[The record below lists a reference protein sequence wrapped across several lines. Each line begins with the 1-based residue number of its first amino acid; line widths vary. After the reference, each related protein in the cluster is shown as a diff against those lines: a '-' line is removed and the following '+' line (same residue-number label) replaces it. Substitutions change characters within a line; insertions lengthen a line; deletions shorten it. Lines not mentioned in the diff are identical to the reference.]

1 MQPGAAPLVVSFAAF
16 CLLAW
21 AGARPASAAS
31 TTQANAWVKQANAL
45 ARSAR
50 GASDASNALPRAIA
64 LYRRAVAVVPTR
76 ISVHNN
82 LGVMLKRVGRD
93 REALESFRS
102 VLSLDAA
109 SFEARANLVGLLSSS
124 RSSLGG
130 LSDAV
135 AEARVLVRMHGGDA
149 FAHTHP
155 QRVATARRALATA
168 LFRIGAFAEALD
180 ALAPRS
186 DQATA
191 KAKARGTSAA
201 TEEENGEDGHHP
213 PNPLVDRMLDTD
225 RGIVLAKLGRHKEAA
240 ASYRRDLSAQQNPS
254 SSSSSSSSSANSSLT
269 AAQRKAR
276 HRAMSNLAF
285 ALRELGQGG
294 ASKRMSEQ
302 ALELDPTDALSLNNL
317 AELHHAIG
325 ELDEAVARYV
335 QALKIKPNDP
345 AMWKGVAQI
354 EFERAG
360 LPSPDSASSTS
371 STSSS
376 ASSFAS
382 SFARIDHRRQR
393 GYAKAKRGLGESLVL
408 RLPPPST
415 ECGQWRLVPDWP
427 EEPQEG
433 TEEQEGPEG
442 EGASKKGPPEV
453 TDKEKEALE
462 NESGMKKT
470 TKVAAPPILKP
481 MTVVDITA
489 ELAAPP
495 LPVKA
500 KEAGQGEE
508 GGGDKQ
514 NDVYEDEYGR
524 DHDRAVFLIR
534 LRDVSIQFPGPILFQ
549 KQRATTGKTCSI
561 LLGGH
566 GLLSALQTT
575 SALTPPPLL
584 PLLPQTDETPPPPLS
599 PSPSPSPSL
608 SGDYVRGSV
617 TVLTGPV
624 ASVMIGE
631 SLRVY

>member
-1 MQPGAAPLVVSFAAF
+1 
-16 CLLAW
+16 
-21 AGARPASAAS
+21 
-31 TTQANAWVKQANAL
+31 
-45 ARSAR
+45 
-50 GASDASNALPRAIA
+50 
-64 LYRRAVAVVPTR
+64 VVPTR
-76 ISVHNN
+76 ISLHNN

-130 LSDAV
+130 PSDAV

-191 KAKARGTSAA
+191 KATAKAKARGASAA
-201 TEEENGEDGHHP
+201 TEEGNGEDDNHP

-240 ASYRRDLSAQQNPS
+240 ASYRRGISAQQNPS
-254 SSSSSSSSSANSSLT
+254 SSSPANSPLT

-294 ASKRMSEQ
+294 ASKRMSER

-317 AELHHAIG
+317 AELHHAVG

-371 STSSS
+371 SASSS
-376 ASSFAS
+376 AS
-382 SFARIDHRRQR
+382 SFARIDHRRRR
-393 GYAKAKRGLGESLVL
+393 GYEKAKRGLGESLVL

-415 ECGQWRLVPDWP
+415 ECKQWRLVPDWP
-427 EEPQEG
+427 EGSQEP
-433 TEEQEGPEG
+433 EGPEG
-442 EGASKKGPPEV
+442 TEGEGTFKKGRPPEV

-462 NESGMKKT
+462 KKSGMKKT
-470 TKVAAPPILKP
+470 INVAAPPISA
-481 MTVVDITA
+481 MTTVVDITA

-495 LPVKA
+495 LRAKA
-500 KEAGQGEE
+500 KEVGQGEE
-508 GGGDKQ
+508 GGGDKH
-514 NDVYEDEYGR
+514 NDAYEDAYGR
-524 DHDRAVFLIR
+524 DHDRAVFLVR
-534 LRDVSIQFPGPILFQ
+534 LRDVSIQFPGPVLFQ
-549 KQRATTGKTCSI
+549 KQRSTTGNTCSI

-584 PLLPQTDETPPPPLS
+584 PLLPLLPQTNETPPPPPPPS
-599 PSPSPSPSL
+599 PSPSPSPSSSS

-631 SLRVY
+631 SLRVILRVILLVSTKNYTKLY